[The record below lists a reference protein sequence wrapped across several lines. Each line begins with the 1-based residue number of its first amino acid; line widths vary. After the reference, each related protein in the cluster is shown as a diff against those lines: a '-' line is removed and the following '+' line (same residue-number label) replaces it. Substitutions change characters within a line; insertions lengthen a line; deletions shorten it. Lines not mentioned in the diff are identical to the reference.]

1 MNKIFTT
8 ENLSWKIVSVI
19 LAFLLWMF
27 VINTQNPTQPQEISG
42 VQISIAGLDKL
53 EEAGYELANRKEILE
68 QNYKVVVNGPRLETD
83 KLVRNPQLIV
93 ARLDLSNYLNDLN
106 QDSISEIASY
116 DVSINQDISGVS
128 VKEKHAQVTK
138 VIIEKK
144 ASKEQRISYEI
155 DESITKQYTLIGD
168 KKPIINPEKITISG
182 VKTDIDRVSEAK
194 VFIRAED
201 FSEDQLV
208 SNLPIVLLDADGN
221 RIEGLEMSEHNAE
234 VKLPIGS
241 EKTVPLVAK
250 FTGHVGD
257 GYELVNTI
265 ISPSEVTIVG
275 KSDVLEKI
283 REITLQPIDLSS
295 VTKTDLIEVEMLLPE
310 GVITLGASK
319 VSVSLEVEEEKTLSY
334 PIQTSELNLTVE
346 GVGDNLSY
354 EILTPSINVVLS
366 ALPNKLLSYLTSDI
380 KATLDLSGYGVG
392 EYTLP
397 LVITPPNGA
406 RVINNPININVR
418 VTELKDDDGQN
429 DVTDTNNSGNVPSEG
444 NGAEEPN
451 EEHHQVAQSE

>member
-27 VINTQNPTQPQEISG
+27 VINTQNPTQPQEISD
-42 VQISIAGLDKL
+42 VQISITGLDKL
-53 EEAGYELANRKEILE
+53 EEAGYELANKKEILD

-93 ARLDLSNYLNDLN
+93 ARLDLNNYINDLT

-116 DVSINQDISGVS
+116 EVTINQDISGVS
-128 VKEKHAQVTK
+128 VKEKHAQITK
-138 VIIEKK
+138 VIIERK
-144 ASKEQRISYEI
+144 ASKEQRISYEM

-168 KKPIINPEKITISG
+168 KKPVINPEKITISG

-194 VFIRAED
+194 VFISAEN

-221 RIEGLEMSEHNAE
+221 RVEGLEMSEQNAE

-250 FTGHVGD
+250 FTGNIGE

-265 ISPSEVTIVG
+265 ISPNEVTIVG
-275 KSDVLEKI
+275 KSDVLEQI
-283 REITLQPIDLSS
+283 GEITLQPIDLSS

-310 GVITLGASK
+310 GVITLGTSK

-406 RVINNPININVR
+406 RVINSPININVR
-418 VTELKDDDGQN
+418 VTEIKNDEGQS
-429 DVTDTNNSGNVPSEG
+429 DVSDAGDSGNNPSEG
-444 NGAEEPN
+444 NETEAPSEDN
-451 EEHHQVAQSE
+451 HQIAQTE

>member
-27 VINTQNPTQPQEISG
+27 VINTQNPTQPQEISD

-53 EEAGYELANRKEILE
+53 EEAGYELANKKEILD
-68 QNYKVVVNGPRLETD
+68 QHYKVVVNGPRLETD
-83 KLVRNPQLIV
+83 KLVRNPKLIV
-93 ARLDLSNYLNDLN
+93 ARLDLNNYVNDLT

-116 DVSINQDISGVS
+116 DVTINQDISGVS
-128 VKEKHAQVTK
+128 VKEKHAQITK

-194 VFIRAED
+194 VFITAEN
-201 FSEDQLV
+201 FSENQLV
-208 SNLPIVLLDADGN
+208 SNLPIILLDADGES
-221 RIEGLEMSEHNAE
+221 IEGLEMSERNAE

-250 FTGHVGD
+250 FTGEIGE

-265 ISPSEVTIVG
+265 ISPNEVTIVG
-275 KSDVLEKI
+275 KSGVLDQI
-283 REITLQPIDLSS
+283 DEITLEPIDLSTI
-295 VTKTDLIEVEMLLPE
+295 TKTDLVEVTMQLPE

-319 VSVSLEVEEEKTLSY
+319 VSVSLEVEEEIPLNY
-334 PIQTSELNLTVE
+334 PIQTKELNLTVE
-346 GVGDNLSY
+346 GVGADLAY

-366 ALPNKLLSYLTSDI
+366 ALPNKLSSYLASDI

-397 LVITPPNGA
+397 LTITPPNGA
-406 RVINNPININVR
+406 RVINSPININVKI
-418 VTELKDDDGQN
+418 TEIKNDDGKN
-429 DVTDTNNSGNVPSEG
+429 DVTDANNPSPTPSEG
-444 NGAEEPN
+444 NDTEEPS
-451 EEHHQVAQSE
+451 EENHQVVQSE

>member
-8 ENLSWKIVSVI
+8 ENLSWKIISVI
-19 LAFLLWMF
+19 FAFLLWMF

-53 EEAGYELANRKEILE
+53 EVAGYELTNKKEILE

-93 ARLDLSNYLNDLN
+93 ARLDLNNYVNDLT

-116 DVSINQDISGVS
+116 EVSINQDISGVS

-144 ASKEQRISYEI
+144 ASKEQRISYEM
-155 DESITKQYTLIGD
+155 DESITKHYTLIGD
-168 KKPIINPEKITISG
+168 KKPVISPEKITISG
-182 VKTDIDRVSEAK
+182 VKTDIARVSEAK
-194 VFIRAED
+194 VIISAEN
-201 FSEDQLV
+201 FSENQLV
-208 SNLPIVLLDADGN
+208 SNLPIILLDADGN
-221 RIEGLEMSEHNAE
+221 RIEGLEMSEENAE

-250 FTGHVGD
+250 FTGEIGE
-257 GYELVNTI
+257 GYELINTI

-275 KSDVLEKI
+275 KSDVLEQI
-283 REITLQPIDLSS
+283 GEITLQPIDLSN

-310 GVITLGASK
+310 GVITLGTSK
-319 VSVSLEVEEEKTLSY
+319 VSVSLEVGEEIPLSY
-334 PIQTSELNLTVE
+334 PIQTSELNLTVK
-346 GVGDNLSY
+346 GIGDNLSY

-366 ALPNKLLSYLTSDI
+366 ALPNKLLSYLASDI

-397 LVITPPNGA
+397 LTITPPNGT
-406 RVINNPININVR
+406 RVTNNPININVR
-418 VTELKDDDGQN
+418 VTEIKNDDGQ
-429 DVTDTNNSGNVPSEG
+429 DEVTDGDNLGNVSSED
-444 NGAEEPN
+444 NEAEASN
-451 EEHHQVAQSE
+451 EENHQVAQNE